1 MLKHKL
7 YCSLTVLVLLGT
19 LLAVGMAPAVAQQR
33 TFVTIA
39 TGGLAGVYYPL
50 GGGMARLITNE
61 VDFLDAS
68 VQSTGASVA
77 NVGLLDRGNVEFA
90 LIQNDIGYYASTGT
104 EMFEGRA
111 MPNLK
116 GVAMLYPE
124 TIQIVTLAGSG
135 IHSVADLA
143 GRSVAVGAAG
153 SGTEANARQ
162 ILAAY
167 GLTYDDISPDY
178 LSFAEAASNLRDRNV
193 DAAFLT
199 AGFPT
204 AAVTDLATSL
214 DIRVLDVSEEAF
226 AALSEDYPFYTR
238 VTIPQDTYRN
248 MDADVQTVAVM
259 AMLATNADVDADIV
273 YESTKAIFDNL
284 SSLADLHSAGA
295 RISLERAQDGQ
306 PLELHEGAAR
316 YFGQ

>member
-1 MLKHKL
+1 MSRNNL
-7 YCSLTVLVLLGT
+7 SLFVVVTLILGLVLAGAAP
-19 LLAVGMAPAVAQQR
+19 LAAQQR

-50 GGGMARLITNE
+50 GGGMARLISNE
-61 VDFLDAS
+61 APHISAS

-90 LIQNDIGYYASTGT
+90 LIQNDIAYYAATGT

-111 MPNLK
+111 MPGLR

-124 TIQIVTLAGSG
+124 TIQIITLAGSG
-135 IHSVADLA
+135 IESVADLA
-143 GRSVAVGAAG
+143 GKRVAVGAAG

-162 ILAAY
+162 ILGAY
-167 GLTYDDISPDY
+167 GITYDAIQEDY

-193 DAAFLT
+193 DAAFIT

-214 DIRVLDVSEEAF
+214 NIRVLDVSDEAF
-226 AALSEDYPFYTR
+226 TSLSVDYPFYTQ
-238 VTIPQDTYRN
+238 VTIPGGTYRN
-248 MDADVQTVAVM
+248 VNADTQTVAVM
-259 AMLATNADVDADIV
+259 AMLATHEDVAADIV
-273 YESTKAIFDNL
+273 YDSVRAIFDNL
-284 SSLADLHSAGA
+284 GELAALHSAGA
-295 RISLERAQDGQ
+295 RISLERAQAGQ
-306 PLELHEGAAR
+306 PLVLHEGAAR
-316 YFGQ
+316 YFD

>member
-1 MLKHKL
+1 MMNRKITLL
-7 YCSLTVLVLLGT
+7 VIVLVAAA
-19 LLAVGMAPAVAQQR
+19 LLAASSGVFGQQR

-50 GGGMARLITNE
+50 GGGMARLISNE
-61 VDFLDAS
+61 FPYIQAS

-90 LIQNDIGYYASTGT
+90 LIQNDIAFYAATGT

-111 MPNLK
+111 MPSLR

-124 TIQIVTLAGSG
+124 TIQIVTLSASG
-135 IHSVADLA
+135 IESIEDLV
-143 GRSVAVGAAG
+143 GKRVAVGAIG

-167 GLTYDDISPDY
+167 GITYDDIQVDY
-178 LSFAEAASNLRDRNV
+178 LSFAEATSNLRDRNV
-193 DAAFLT
+193 DAAFIT

-214 DIRVLDVSEEAF
+214 SIRVLEVSAEAY
-226 AALSEDYPFYTR
+226 ASLNEDYPFYTQ
-238 VTIPQDTYRN
+238 VIIPGGTYRN
-248 MDADVQTVAVM
+248 VEQDTETVAVM
-259 AMLATNADVDADIV
+259 AMLATHADVDEDIV
-273 YESTKAIFDNL
+273 FNSVQAIFDNL
-284 SSLADLHSAGA
+284 DELAALHSAGG

-306 PLELHEGAAR
+306 PLELHPGAAR
-316 YFGQ
+316 YFLQ

>member
-1 MLKHKL
+1 MSSKN
-7 YCSLTVLVLLGT
+7 VRVMLVLSLVFALVVLSAGP
-19 LLAVGMAPAVAQQR
+19 VFAQRQ
-33 TFVTIA
+33 FVTIG

-50 GGGMARLITNE
+50 GGGMARLISNE
-61 VDFLDAS
+61 VDFISAS

-77 NVGLLDRGNVEFA
+77 NVGLLARGNVEFA
-90 LIQNDIGYYASTGT
+90 LIQNDIGYYAMTGT

-111 MPNLK
+111 MPSLR

-135 IHSVADLA
+135 IESVADLA
-143 GRSVAVGAAG
+143 GKRVAVGAAG

-162 ILAAY
+162 ILGAY
-167 GLTYDDISPDY
+167 GITYDDITPDY

-214 DIRVLDVSEEAF
+214 NIRVLNVSSEAF
-226 AALSEDYPFYTR
+226 AALAEDYPFYTQ
-238 VTIPQDTYRN
+238 VTIPEGTYRN
-248 MDADVQTVAVM
+248 VNEDVSTVAVM
-259 AMLATNADVDADIV
+259 AMLATHADVSDEIV
-273 YESTKAIFDNL
+273 YESTKAVFDNL
-284 SSLADLHSAGA
+284 DQLAALHSAGA
-295 RISLERAQDGQ
+295 RISIERAQDGQ
-306 PLELHEGAAR
+306 PLELHPGAAQ

>member
-1 MLKHKL
+1 MFKRIPHVFIVVV
-7 YCSLTVLVLLGT
+7 VLMFA
-19 LLAVGMAPAVAQQR
+19 LAAMSSFAFAQQR

-50 GGGMARLITNE
+50 GGGMARIVSEQYPHLT
-61 VDFLDAS
+61 VS

-90 LIQNDIGYYASTGT
+90 LIQNDIGYYAATGT
-104 EMFEGRA
+104 EMFAGRA
-111 MPNLK
+111 MPGLR

-135 IHSVADLA
+135 IESVADLA
-143 GRSVAVGAAG
+143 GKRVAVGAAG

-162 ILAAY
+162 ILAAH
-167 GLTYDDISPDY
+167 GLSYNDIRVDY
-178 LSFAEAASNLRDRNV
+178 LSFAEAASNIRDRNV

-214 DIRVLDVSEEAF
+214 NIRVIPVLDSAF
-226 AALSEDYPFYTR
+226 STLSADYPFYTQ
-238 VTIPQDTYRN
+238 VTIPAGTYRN
-248 MDADVQTVAVM
+248 IDEDVQTVAVM
-259 AMLATNADVDADIV
+259 AMLATHENVNADVV
-273 YESTKAIFDNL
+273 YQSTKAIFDNL
-284 SSLADLHSAGA
+284 ATLASLHSAGG
-295 RISLERAQDGQ
+295 RISKEAAQDGQ
-306 PLELHEGAAR
+306 PLELHEGTAR
-316 YFGQ
+316 YFNE

>member
-1 MLKHKL
+1 MLKKNL
-7 YCSLTVLVLLGT
+7 SILMTALLVLALV
-19 LLAVGMAPAVAQQR
+19 LAAAAPLAAQQR

-50 GGGMARLITNE
+50 GGGMARLISNE
-61 VDFLDAS
+61 VPHISAS

-90 LIQNDIGYYASTGT
+90 LIQNDIAYYAASGT

-111 MPNLK
+111 MPALR

-124 TIQIVTLAGSG
+124 TIQIIALAGSG

-143 GRSVAVGAAG
+143 GKRVAVGAAG

-162 ILAAY
+162 ILGAY
-167 GLTYDDISPDY
+167 GITYDDIQEDY

-193 DAAFLT
+193 DAAFIT

-214 DIRVLDVSEEAF
+214 SIRVIPVSDDAF
-226 AALSEDYPFYTR
+226 ASLEANYPFYTQ
-238 VTIPQDTYRN
+238 VVIPADTYRN
-248 MDADVQTVAVM
+248 VTEDTQTVAVM
-259 AMLATNADVDADIV
+259 AMLATHAAVDADIV
-273 YESTKAIFDNL
+273 YDSTRAIFDNL
-284 SSLADLHSAGA
+284 DELAALHAAGG
-295 RISLERAQDGQ
+295 RISLATAQAGQ

-316 YFGQ
+316 YFND